1 MANRLMA
8 EFKKQAQNAFQK
20 HHSTF
25 DFCGKTAEIRWEH
38 TNEFSVNIGNLQ
50 ICRILTNGETVTCIE
65 V

>member
-8 EFKKQAQNAFQK
+8 EFKKQAQIAFQK

-25 DFCGKTAEIRWEH
+25 DFCGKVAEIRWEH
-38 TNEFSVNIGNLQ
+38 TNEFSVNIGKWQ
-50 ICRILTNGETVTCIE
+50 ICRIFTNGGNVTCIE